1 MFVQAAIQMADVDLN
16 VRMCLVKSFDTF
28 RSSDNTHEFDVSA
41 AMFLDHGDGINSRT
55 ACCQHW
61 VADND
66 GTFFDRARQFAVVF
80 MRLEGF
86 FVTVETDMAD
96 FCRWNESKDT
106 FNHTETCAQNRNDSQ
121 LTACDHWCLA
131 FFNRCFDF
139 NFFQRQVIE
148 GFKTFQH
155 SNLFYQMTKFVCS
168 GFFFSEDRNFVLDQW
183 MVKIS
188 NVFKFFHNA
197 LL

>member
-1 MFVQAAIQMADVDLN
+1 MILKQRNYKLFRTKNSIACIAKSRADIGMFVQAAIQMADVDLN

-106 FNHTETCAQNRNDSQ
+106 LNHTETCTQDRNNSQ
-121 LTACDHWCLA
+121 LTA
-131 FFNRCFDF
+131 
-139 NFFQRQVIE
+139 
-148 GFKTFQH
+148 
-155 SNLFYQMTKFVCS
+155 
-168 GFFFSEDRNFVLDQW
+168 
-183 MVKIS
+183 
-188 NVFKFFHNA
+188 
-197 LL
+197 